1 MKIFISPAKK
11 INEEKILYDNSKTS
25 KFYFQK
31 EVDYLI
37 NELKEYSVSEIKK
50 LMNLSDNLSHLNFD
64 RFQNWNLKSDKVC
77 PSIYMFQ
84 GDVYKGLKA
93 TSFNNDQLDFA
104 QQNLRIISG
113 LYGLLKPLDLI
124 YPYRLEM
131 GTKMIT
137 NKGKNLYEFW
147 GNKLRDFLTDEI
159 SNDEIIINLASNEYS
174 KSLKLKTI
182 NNQVITPV
190 FKDFKNGR
198 LKVISFFAKR
208 ARGEMANFIISN
220 KITNCND
227 LKLFN
232 YEGYKYSES
241 SNHEIVFTR

>member
-31 EVDYLI
+31 EVNYLI

-159 SNDEIIINLASNEYS
+159 SNDETIINLASNEYS

>member
-31 EVDYLI
+31 EVNYLI

-137 NKGKNLYEFW
+137 NKAKNLYEFW

-174 KSLKLKTI
+174 KSLNLKTI
-182 NNQVITPV
+182 SNKVITPV

-220 KITNCND
+220 KITNSND

-241 SNHEIVFTR
+241 SNHEKVFTR

>member
-11 INEEKILYDNSKTS
+11 INEEKILYDNSKSS
-25 KFYFQK
+25 KFFFQK
-31 EVDYLI
+31 EADYLI

-147 GNKLRDFLTDEI
+147 GNKLRDFLLDEI

-174 KSLKLKTI
+174 KSLNLKTI
-182 NNQVITPV
+182 SNKVITPV

-208 ARGEMANFIISN
+208 ARGEMANFIITN

-241 SNHEIVFTR
+241 SNNEIVFTR

>member
-11 INEEKILYDNSKTS
+11 INEEKILYDNTKSS

-93 TSFNNDQLDFA
+93 TSFNNGQLDFA

-174 KSLKLKTI
+174 KSLNLKTI
-182 NNQVITPV
+182 SNKVITPV

-208 ARGEMANFIISN
+208 ARGEMANFIIIN

-241 SNHEIVFTR
+241 SNNEIVFTR

>member
-11 INEEKILYDNSKTS
+11 INEEKILYDNTKSS

-31 EVDYLI
+31 EADYLI

-174 KSLKLKTI
+174 KSLNLKTI
-182 NNQVITPV
+182 SNKVITPV

-208 ARGEMANFIISN
+208 ARGEMANFIIIN

-241 SNHEIVFTR
+241 SNNEIVFTR

>member
-11 INEEKILYDNSKTS
+11 INEEKILYDNTKSS

-77 PSIYMFQ
+77 PSIYMFE

-182 NNQVITPV
+182 SNQVITPV

-208 ARGEMANFIISN
+208 ARGEMANFIIIN

-232 YEGYKYSES
+232 YDGYKYSES
-241 SNHEIVFTR
+241 SNNEIVFTR

>member
-131 GTKMIT
+131 GTKMKT

-147 GNKLRDFLTDEI
+147 GSKLNTTLKSSMSEDDFL
-159 SNDEIIINLASNEYS
+159 INLASNEYS
-174 KSLKLKTI
+174 KAVKLNKLERKI
-182 NNQVITPV
+182 ITPI
-190 FKDFKNGR
+190 FKDFKNGS
-198 LKVISFFAKR
+198 LKVVSFFAKK
-208 ARGEMANFIISN
+208 ARGEMVNFILKN
-220 KITNCND
+220 KINNID
-227 LKLFN
+227 ELKMFSN
-232 YEGYKYSES
+232 NGYKFHQEDGGDL
-241 SNHEIVFTR
+241 IFAR

>member
-174 KSLKLKTI
+174 KSLNLKTI
-182 NNQVITPV
+182 GNKVITPV

-198 LKVISFFAKR
+198 LKVISFFAK
-208 ARGEMANFIISN
+208 IIQINRFMNQKNIKLKRIN
-220 KITNCND
+220 KKVT
-227 LKLFN
+227 
-232 YEGYKYSES
+232 
-241 SNHEIVFTR
+241 

>member
-11 INEEKILYDNSKTS
+11 INEEKILYDNTKSS

-241 SNHEIVFTR
+241 SNNEIVFTR

>member
-11 INEEKILYDNSKTS
+11 INEEKILYDNTKSS

-93 TSFNNDQLDFA
+93 TSFSNDQLDFA

-174 KSLKLKTI
+174 KSLNLKTI
-182 NNQVITPV
+182 SNKVITPV

-208 ARGEMANFIISN
+208 ARGEMANFIIIN

-241 SNHEIVFTR
+241 SNNEIVFTR

>member
-11 INEEKILYDNSKTS
+11 INEEKILYDNTKSS

-208 ARGEMANFIISN
+208 ARGEMANFIIIN

-232 YEGYKYSES
+232 YDGYKYSES
-241 SNHEIVFTR
+241 SNNEIVFTR

>member
-11 INEEKILYDNSKTS
+11 INEEKILYDNTKSS

-174 KSLKLKTI
+174 KSLNLKTI
-182 NNQVITPV
+182 SNKVITPV

-208 ARGEMANFIISN
+208 ARGEMANFIIIN

-241 SNHEIVFTR
+241 SNNEIVFTR

>member
-11 INEEKILYDNSKTS
+11 INEEKILYDTTKSS

-31 EVDYLI
+31 EADYLI

-147 GNKLRDFLTDEI
+147 GNKLRDFLIDEI

-208 ARGEMANFIISN
+208 ARGEMANFIIIN
-220 KITNCND
+220 KITNFND

-232 YEGYKYSES
+232 YDGYKYSES
-241 SNHEIVFTR
+241 SNNEIVFTR

>member
-11 INEEKILYDNSKTS
+11 INEEKILYDNSKSS

-31 EVDYLI
+31 EADYLI

-50 LMNLSDNLSHLNFD
+50 LMSLSDNLSHLNFD

-147 GNKLRDFLTDEI
+147 GNKLRDFLLDEI

-174 KSLKLKTI
+174 KSLNLKTI
-182 NNQVITPV
+182 SNKVINPV

-208 ARGEMANFIISN
+208 ARGEMANFIITN

-241 SNHEIVFTR
+241 SNNEIVFTR

>member
-182 NNQVITPV
+182 NNQVITPL

>member
-11 INEEKILYDNSKTS
+11 INEEKILYDNTKSS

-37 NELKEYSVSEIKK
+37 SELKEYSVSEIKK

-93 TSFNNDQLDFA
+93 TSFSNDQLDFA

-174 KSLKLKTI
+174 KSLNLKTI
-182 NNQVITPV
+182 SNKVITPV

-208 ARGEMANFIISN
+208 ARGEMANFIIIN

-241 SNHEIVFTR
+241 SNNEIVFTR

>member
-11 INEEKILYDNSKTS
+11 INEEKILYDNTKSS

-37 NELKEYSVSEIKK
+37 SELKEYSVSEIKK

-93 TSFNNDQLDFA
+93 TSFSNDQLDFA

-174 KSLKLKTI
+174 KSLNLKTI
-182 NNQVITPV
+182 GNKVITPV

-208 ARGEMANFIISN
+208 ARGEMANFIIIN

-241 SNHEIVFTR
+241 SNNEIVFTR

>member
-37 NELKEYSVSEIKK
+37 NKLKEYSVSEIKK

>member
-11 INEEKILYDNSKTS
+11 INEEKILYDNSKSS

-31 EVDYLI
+31 EADYLI

-50 LMNLSDNLSHLNFD
+50 LMSLSDNLSHLNFD
-64 RFQNWNLKSDKVC
+64 RYQNWNLKSDKVC

-147 GNKLRDFLTDEI
+147 GNKLRDFLLDEI

-174 KSLKLKTI
+174 KSLNLKTI
-182 NNQVITPV
+182 SNKVINPV

-208 ARGEMANFIISN
+208 ARGEMANFIITN

-241 SNHEIVFTR
+241 SNNEIVFTR

>member
-50 LMNLSDNLSHLNFD
+50 LMNLSDNLSHLNFE

-174 KSLKLKTI
+174 KSLNLKTI
-182 NNQVITPV
+182 SNKVITPV

-241 SNHEIVFTR
+241 SNNEIVFTR

>member
-11 INEEKILYDNSKTS
+11 INEEKILYDNSKSS

-31 EVDYLI
+31 EADYLI

-182 NNQVITPV
+182 NNKVITPV

-208 ARGEMANFIISN
+208 ARGEMANFIIIN
-220 KITNCND
+220 KITNYND

-241 SNHEIVFTR
+241 SNNEIVFTR

>member
-11 INEEKILYDNSKTS
+11 INEEKILYDNTKSS

-31 EVDYLI
+31 EADYLI

-208 ARGEMANFIISN
+208 ARGEMANFIIIN

-241 SNHEIVFTR
+241 SNNEIVFTR

>member
-31 EVDYLI
+31 EVNYLI

-137 NKGKNLYEFW
+137 NKAKNLYELW

-190 FKDFKNGR
+190 FKD
-198 LKVISFFAKR
+198 
-208 ARGEMANFIISN
+208 
-220 KITNCND
+220 
-227 LKLFN
+227 
-232 YEGYKYSES
+232 
-241 SNHEIVFTR
+241 

>member
-174 KSLKLKTI
+174 KSLNLKTI
-182 NNQVITPV
+182 SNKVITPV

>member
-11 INEEKILYDNSKTS
+11 INEEKILYDNTKSS

-50 LMNLSDNLSHLNFD
+50 LMNLSDNLSHLNFE

-174 KSLKLKTI
+174 KSLNLKTI
-182 NNQVITPV
+182 SNKVITPV

-241 SNHEIVFTR
+241 SNNEIVFTR

>member
-241 SNHEIVFTR
+241 SNNEIVFTR

>member
-11 INEEKILYDNSKTS
+11 INEEKILYDNTKSS

-37 NELKEYSVSEIKK
+37 SELKEYSVSEIKK

-77 PSIYMFQ
+77 PSIYMFK

-174 KSLKLKTI
+174 KSLNLKTI
-182 NNQVITPV
+182 SNKVITPV

-208 ARGEMANFIISN
+208 ARGEMANFIIIN

-241 SNHEIVFTR
+241 SNNEIVFTR

>member
-31 EVDYLI
+31 EVNYLI

-174 KSLKLKTI
+174 KSLKLRTI

-241 SNHEIVFTR
+241 SNNEIVFTR

>member
-11 INEEKILYDNSKTS
+11 INEEKILYDNTKSS

-37 NELKEYSVSEIKK
+37 SELKEYSVSEIKK

-174 KSLKLKTI
+174 KSLNLKTI
-182 NNQVITPV
+182 GNKVITPV

-241 SNHEIVFTR
+241 SNNEIVFTR

>member
-208 ARGEMANFIISN
+208 ARGEMANFIIIN

-241 SNHEIVFTR
+241 SNNEIVFTR

>member
-11 INEEKILYDNSKTS
+11 INEEKILYDNSKAS

>member
-31 EVDYLI
+31 EVNYLI

-137 NKGKNLYEFW
+137 NKAKNLYEFW

>member
-11 INEEKILYDNSKTS
+11 INEEKILYDNTKSS

-37 NELKEYSVSEIKK
+37 SELKEYSVSEIKK

-174 KSLKLKTI
+174 KSLNLKTI
-182 NNQVITPV
+182 SNKVITPV

-241 SNHEIVFTR
+241 SNNEIVFTR